1 MEGLTLC
8 CQGFNIAHN
17 TDKSVFDEISRYP
30 DREKRYTAAM
40 TWFSTGPGFES
51 SHIVGA
57 FDWESIGKGVIV
69 DVGGSQG
76 SLGAAV
82 VRAFPSLRCIV
93 QDQPDVVK
101 AGQRNLPLELESRVT
116 FMKHDFFE
124 EQPIKAANVYLLR
137 WILHDW
143 SDKYAIQI
151 LKALVPALTQDSK
164 VVICEHVLPEPG
176 TIPIYQER
184 AMRYVQGLKPYI
196 YLLIDQRRAFD
207 LAMLEFHN
215 AKERGI
221 DDWVGLLAMA
231 DSRYRLL
238 DCKQPPGSRLAVMV
252 VGWLVDKVG
261 NEFGSN

>member
-1 MEGLTLC
+1 
-8 CQGFNIAHN
+8 
-17 TDKSVFDEISRYP
+17 
-30 DREKRYTAAM
+30 M
-40 TWFSTGPGFES
+40 TWFSTGPGLES
-51 SHIVGA
+51 SHIVDGL
-57 FDWESIGKGVIV
+57 DWESIGKGIVV

-76 SLGAAV
+76 SVGATI
-82 VRAFPSLRCIV
+82 VRAFPSLHCIV
-93 QDQPDVVK
+93 QDQADVVK
-101 AGQRNLPLELESRVT
+101 VGQESLQPELRTRIT

-143 SDKYAIQI
+143 SDKYAVQI

-176 TIPIYQER
+176 TVPTCQER
-184 AMRYVQGLKPYI
+184 TMRYVQSLQPYI
-196 YLLIDQRRAFD
+196 HSLIDECRAFD

-215 AKERGI
+215 AKERDI

-238 DCKQPPGSRLAVMV
+238 DCKQPPGSRLAIME
-252 VGWLVDKVG
+252 VGWLGDKVG
-261 NEFGSN
+261 DELGSN